1 MKVRLYK
8 KCSLQ
13 IGLEVGL
20 EAEEF
25 HYFKNVLKLQTG
37 EKVFLFNEQDGEFEG
52 IVFFSKKECLV
63 KLQKLVKMPEKPG
76 EFRLHLALA
85 LIKNNAL
92 SEVLNKC
99 TQVGVFAFLPLITK
113 YSTVHE
119 FNLARGEKIIK
130 EACEQSERIV
140 PPALNKPQTLKEFLA
155 KINPKSPLIFCDENA
170 LPEQTF
176 AKLPPK
182 LTEDVFLLI
191 GPEGGFA
198 REEQELILNHQNTKQ
213 LSLGSFILKAEVASL
228 CASFLLQQLYNGS
241 L

>member
-1 MKVRLYK
+1 MKVRLCK
-8 KCSLQ
+8 KCS
-13 IGLEVGL
+13 LEVGL
-20 EAEEF
+20 EIALEVEEL
-25 HYFKNVLKLQTG
+25 HYLKNVLKLQTG
-37 EKVFLFNEQDGEFEG
+37 EKVFLFNGEDGEFEG
-52 IVFFSKKECLV
+52 IVFFQKKECLI
-63 KLQKLVKMPEKPG
+63 KLQKLIKMPELRPD
-76 EFRLHLALA
+76 FRLNLAFG

-99 TQVGVFAFLPLITK
+99 TQVGVFSFFPLITK

-140 PPALNKPQTLKEFLA
+140 LPALNKPQTLKDFLT
-155 KINPKSPLIFCDENA
+155 KINPESPLIFCDENA

-182 LTEDVFLLI
+182 LAGDITLLI

-198 REEQELILNHQNTKQ
+198 KEEQELILSHPNAKQ

-228 CASFLLQQLYNGS
+228 CTSFLLKQLYA
-241 L
+241 